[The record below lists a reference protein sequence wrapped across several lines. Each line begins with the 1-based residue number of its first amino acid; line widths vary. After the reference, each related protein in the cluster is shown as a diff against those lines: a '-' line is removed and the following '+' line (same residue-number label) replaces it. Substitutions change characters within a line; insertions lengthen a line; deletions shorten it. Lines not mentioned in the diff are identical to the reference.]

1 MAFSSIVIQ
10 SVHVILIAMVLSLDF
25 LFLLF
30 TIQRSLY
37 FFGKSM
43 KRRPESIRVRL
54 MPGSRSELY
63 LIDCMSCTDLIYLPG
78 NFVVMEEHM
87 EFCKYLSKMLECNVV
102 SMVYRGIAGNRCS
115 PSERGIIEDLSP
127 ISQWMSRRTTRKV
140 VLGFSI
146 GSAVGVCLAEKCH
159 VDALVLVNPFIS
171 LREVASNILLGR
183 VLKHFIVDE
192 WNNMGRMKDINAP
205 VYFVVSS
212 NDEIVP
218 PSHTDELIKKTR
230 LPRMIVIPGA
240 DHNEPMRNFATHLYP
255 VIDEILKERNH

>member
-1 MAFSSIVIQ
+1 MVLGSIAIQ
-10 SVHVILIAMVLSLDF
+10 FIHVVLAAMILSLDF

-43 KRRPESIRVRL
+43 KRRPESMRVRL
-54 MPGSRSELY
+54 MSGCRSELY

-78 NFVVMEEHM
+78 NFVAIEEHI
-87 EFCKYLSKMLECNVV
+87 EFCKYLSKMLECNVI
-102 SMVYRGIAGNRCS
+102 SMVYRGIAGNCCS

-127 ISQWMSRRTTRKV
+127 ISQWISRRSTRKV

-146 GSAVGVCLAEKCH
+146 GSAVGVRLAEKCH

-171 LREVASNILLGR
+171 LREVVSNILFGR

-192 WNNMGRMKDINAP
+192 WNNVSRMKEINAP

-255 VIDEILKERNH
+255 VIGEILKEKNH